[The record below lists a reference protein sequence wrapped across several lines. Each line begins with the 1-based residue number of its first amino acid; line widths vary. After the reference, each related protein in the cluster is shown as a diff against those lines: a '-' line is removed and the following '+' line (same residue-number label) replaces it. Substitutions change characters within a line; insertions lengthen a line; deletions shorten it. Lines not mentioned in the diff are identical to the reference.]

1 MEEIW
6 KDIEGYPNYMISSYG
21 RVKSLNYNH
30 TGREEILKPKI
41 TNGYYRIGLR
51 KNGKRKFY
59 QIHRLVYE
67 TFIGEIPQGIQV
79 NHINE
84 VKTDNR
90 LENLNLMTPK
100 ENINWGTGIQRRAEK
115 RKGKALS
122 EEHKKK
128 LSESHKGENHPN
140 YGKHLSEETRKKISK
155 AQINRKDCSKP
166 VLQIDKNTNEVIA
179 EFPSASDIYRL
190 YGYSFGNICNCCR
203 GLIKSAYGFKWRYKQ
218 ESAA

>member
-6 KDIEGYPNYMISSYG
+6 KDINGYEGLYQISNLG
-21 RVKSLNYNH
+21 RVKSFYS
-30 TGREEILKPKI
+30 GYVKILKLKI

-166 VLQIDKNTNEVIA
+166 VLQIDKETNDVIA

-203 GLIKSAYGFKWRYKQ
+203 GIYKTAYGFKWRYK
-218 ESAA
+218 E